1 MEFRKDLNGLR
12 AIAVISVVLF
22 HFNATWM
29 PGGFAG
35 VDVFFVISGF
45 LMTGII
51 FKGIEKKNFSILQF
65 YIARANRIIPA
76 LAVLCLILLVFGWF
90 YITPQDYK
98 VLGKHVGSS
107 IGFLSNIMYWRESG
121 YFDASSH
128 EKWLLHTW
136 SLSVEW
142 QFYIIYPIA
151 LVLMRKLI
159 SLRVMKKVILLGTIF
174 GFIICILITYK
185 LPSASY
191 YLFPTRAWEM
201 MIGGLAYLYP
211 MNIQQ
216 KNKRFLEWAGVSLI
230 ISSYFFISEEN
241 PWPGYLAL
249 LPVLG
254 TFFVIQAHR
263 NDSLITNNII
273 FQKLGSW
280 SYSIYLWHWPL
291 VVAIYYFSLSNI
303 LIYPAILLSILL
315 GFFSYKYVEK
325 IKFRNDFNSLFSY
338 LKFIPL
344 YIVILL
350 GFISVIVFKY
360 MPNSYLYQM
369 PESVINSMERGDYKC
384 FDLPNQHS
392 DNKRPC
398 KITEGDKKIFVTGD
412 SHAYSSL
419 PVFESIANARDL
431 ALTYGGYSGC
441 PPLIEVYSIRPDQRE
456 KNCYLLN
463 KKTVRYII
471 DNHYDYAFLIA
482 RWTYYTE
489 GDYSGRNIQYIASNK
504 DEDINSINSI
514 NSFKKGIK
522 ATFAEYAT
530 SNVKVI
536 IMLQIPMQKLRP
548 IYVYY
553 DSFLD
558 GTLSEE
564 LLDKKSILQ
573 TQHYEFQKRTNN
585 IIKGEAKKYNNIFV
599 IDPTAY
605 MCNDFNCPIG
615 NKISSYYFDNDHIS
629 VVGSFQLVDLI
640 NNSL

>member
-22 HFNATWM
+22 HFNSAWL

-51 FKGIEKKNFSILQF
+51 FKGIEKNNFSILRF
-65 YIARANRIIPA
+65 YVARANRIIPA

-90 YITPQDYK
+90 YIIPPDYK
-98 VLGKHVGSS
+98 ILGKHVGSS
-107 IGFLSNIMYWRESG
+107 IGFLSNIIYWMESG

-142 QFYIIYPIA
+142 QFYIIYPIV
-151 LVLMRKLI
+151 LVLMRKLM
-159 SLRVMKKVILLGTIF
+159 SVRVMKMMLLLGTIF

-211 MNIQQ
+211 MEIQQ
-216 KNKRFLEWAGVSLI
+216 KNKRLLEWSGIILI

-241 PWPGYLAL
+241 PWPGYLAIF
-249 LPVLG
+249 PVLG
-254 TFFVIQAHR
+254 AFLVIQSRR
-263 NDSLITNNII
+263 NDSFITGNLI

-303 LIYPAILLSILL
+303 LIYPAIVLSILL

-338 LKFIPL
+338 LKFIPF

-350 GFISVIVFKY
+350 GLISTIVFKY
-360 MPNSYLYQM
+360 VPNSYLYEM
-369 PESVINSMERGDYKC
+369 PESVISSMERGNYKC
-384 FDLPNQHS
+384 FDLPNQ
-392 DNKRPC
+392 DREDKKLC

-412 SHAYSSL
+412 SHAYSSMA
-419 PVFESIANARDL
+419 VFERIANERNL

-441 PPLIEVYSIRPDQRE
+441 PPLIKVYSIRPDQTE

-463 KKTVRYII
+463 KKTIRYII
-471 DNHYDYAFLIA
+471 DNNYDYAFLIA
-482 RWTYYTE
+482 RWSYYTE
-489 GDYSGRNIQYIASNK
+489 GDYSGNEIQYLASNK
-504 DEDINSINSI
+504 DEDINRINSI
-514 NSFKKGIK
+514 NAFKKGVK

-548 IYVYY
+548 INIYY

-558 GTLSEE
+558 GNLSEE
-564 LLDKKSILQ
+564 LLGKKSILK
-573 TQHYEFQKRTNN
+573 TQHDEFQQRTNE
-585 IIKGEAKKYNNIFV
+585 IIKDEAKKYNNIFV

-615 NKISSYYFDNDHIS
+615 NKISSYYFDDDHIS
-629 VVGSFQLVDLI
+629 VVGSFQLKNLI